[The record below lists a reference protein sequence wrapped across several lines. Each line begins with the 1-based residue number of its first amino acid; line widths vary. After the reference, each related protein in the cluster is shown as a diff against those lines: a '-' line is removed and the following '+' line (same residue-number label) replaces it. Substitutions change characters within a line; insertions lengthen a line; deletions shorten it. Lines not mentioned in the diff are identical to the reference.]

1 MPTNRHSKL
10 IALSL
15 KTIALFGLA
24 LLVAGV
30 LSAAKPGQQTAKDTE
45 TCVQCHEAAVKSFLH
60 KPHDAIGAA
69 SCSSC
74 HTGAEQHVKEGG
86 GTNIFA
92 FKATDLVAQT
102 NKACLKCHGD
112 KSAGFLTWPHGKA
125 SLDCTTCH
133 SVHAQ
138 PTNPNLLKTTVTK
151 TCAACHQ
158 DVMAKF
164 SLNERHRLQEGILS
178 CTACHNPHAPEAGE
192 RLGGFKQE
200 ACLKCHADKG
210 GPYLYEHG
218 ASRIEGC
225 TICHET
231 HGSPNRHMLTTQSV
245 ADLCFSCHIAAP
257 VWHGRFSEKTTNCT
271 TCHATIHGSN
281 LSKIFI
287 K

>member
-1 MPTNRHSKL
+1 MPTNRHTQL

-30 LSAAKPGQQTAKDTE
+30 LSAAKPGRQTAKDAE
-45 TCVQCHEAAVKSFLH
+45 TCGQCHEDAVKGFLN
-60 KPHDAIGAA
+60 KPHAAIGAA
-69 SCSSC
+69 GCTSC
-74 HTGAEQHVKEGG
+74 HTGSEKHIQEGG

-92 FKATDLVAQT
+92 FKATDLAAPK
-102 NKACLKCHGD
+102 NAACLKCHADSGARFA
-112 KSAGFLTWPHGKA
+112 AGPHGKA
-125 SLDCTTCH
+125 ALDCTTCH

-138 PTNPNLLKTTVTK
+138 PTKPNLLKANATK
-151 TCAACHQ
+151 TCASCHE

-164 SLNERHRLQEGILS
+164 ALNERHRLQEGILT
-178 CTACHNPHAPEAGE
+178 CTTCHNPHEPATSG

-200 ACLKCHADKG
+200 ACLKCHTDKG

-218 ASRIEGC
+218 SSRVEGC

-245 ADLCFSCHIAAP
+245 ADLCFSCHIVAP
-257 VWHGRFSEKTTNCT
+257 TWHGRFSEKTTNCT